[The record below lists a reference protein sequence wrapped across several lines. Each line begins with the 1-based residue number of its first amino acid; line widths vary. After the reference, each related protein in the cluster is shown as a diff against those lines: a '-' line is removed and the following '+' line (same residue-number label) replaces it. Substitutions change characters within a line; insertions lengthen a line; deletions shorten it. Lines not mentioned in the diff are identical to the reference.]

1 MDKFTHGIIAVNP
14 TKPDENDNL
23 TVLHFTGFWN
33 EPTEADVL
41 SLWEELNENDGFGLQ
56 DQMHDIELIPAPE
69 DIVEYFNSVVESDN
83 TEFDETIEE

>member
-14 TKPDENDNL
+14 TKPDENGDL
-23 TVLHFTGFWN
+23 GVLHFVGYWN

-41 SLWEELNENDGFGLQ
+41 SLWEELNEDDSFGLQ
-56 DQMHDIELIPAPE
+56 DQMHDIELVPAPIE
-69 DIVEYFNSVVESDN
+69 IVEYFNSVVESDN